1 MDDHILT
8 RKKVLKM
15 LKLSV
20 LVPVFNEESTIIE
33 ILERVNLQKIE
44 GVEIETIVVDDGS
57 KDNTISLLK
66 ANPNLYQKL
75 VELPKNLGKGGAVIA
90 GLAVTS
96 GEYILFQD
104 ADLEYD
110 PVDFKK
116 FEKIFLDF
124 DADGIIGSRFV
135 YSNYTRSHNILNKI
149 GNTILT
155 FIFNLLYNTTFTDI
169 YSCYFAFKKDL
180 LNVHELRTEGF
191 EQHAEILCKV
201 IKKGNKFY
209 EVSISYNGRNASEGK
224 KIKPHHF
231 FLVLFQI
238 IRGRFI

>member
-1 MDDHILT
+1 MILSIIIPVYNEDGT
-8 RKKVLKM
+8 VVEVLKKIQSNSSH
-15 LKLSV
+15 LFKY
-20 LVPVFNEESTIIE
+20 EIIV
-33 ILERVNLQKIE
+33 I
-44 GVEIETIVVDDGS
+44 DDGS
-57 KDNTISLLK
+57 TDQTRNLLEENK
-66 ANPNLYQKL
+66 NLYNKL
-75 VELPKNLGKGGAVIA
+75 LVNETNKGKGFCVKKGISNA
-90 GLAVTS
+90 S
-96 GEYILFQD
+96 GSHIIFQD

-124 DADGIIGSRFV
+124 DADGIIGSRFI

-169 YSCYFAFKKDL
+169 YSCYFGFKKNL
-180 LNVHELRTEGF
+180 LDVNELRTKGF

-209 EVSISYNGRNASEGK
+209 EVPINYNGRNASEGK

-231 FLVLFQI
+231 FLVLFEI
-238 IRGRFI
+238 VRGRII

>member
-1 MDDHILT
+1 MIL
-8 RKKVLKM
+8 
-15 LKLSV
+15 SII
-20 LVPVFNEESTIIE
+20 VPVYNEEKTVIDVLNKIKSNSSNLFKYEIIV
-33 ILERVNLQKIE
+33 I
-44 GVEIETIVVDDGS
+44 DDGS
-57 KDNTISLLK
+57 TDQSRKLLEDNKHLYDKLLVNESNK
-66 ANPNLYQKL
+66 
-75 VELPKNLGKGGAVIA
+75 GKGFSVKK
-90 GLAVTS
+90 GLLNTS
-96 GEYILFQD
+96 GTHIIFQD

-110 PVDFKK
+110 PVHFKK

-149 GNTILT
+149 ANTFLT
-155 FIFNLLYNTTFTDI
+155 FIFNLLYNSTYTDI

-180 LNVHELRTEGF
+180 LNAHELRTEGF

-209 EVSISYNGRNASEGK
+209 EVPINYNGRDASDGK
-224 KIKPHHF
+224 KIKARHF

-238 IRGRFI
+238 IRGRII

>member
-1 MDDHILT
+1 MIL
-8 RKKVLKM
+8 
-15 LKLSV
+15 SIII
-20 LVPVFNEESTIIE
+20 PVYNEEKTIIQ
-33 ILERVNLQKIE
+33 ILKKIKNNSSNLLKYE
-44 GVEIETIVVDDGS
+44 VIVVNDGS
-57 KDNTISLLK
+57 TDQSGKLLESNK
-66 ANPNLYQKL
+66 HLFDKL
-75 VELPKNLGKGGAVIA
+75 LVNETNKGKGFAVKKGILNA
-90 GLAVTS
+90 S
-96 GEYILFQD
+96 GTHIIFQD

-110 PVDFKK
+110 PADFRK
-116 FEKIFLDF
+116 FEKLFIDIN
-124 DADGIIGSRFV
+124 ADGIIGSR
-135 YSNYTRSHNILNKI
+135 YIYTDYTSAQNVLNKI
-149 GNTILT
+149 GNKIVTY
-155 FIFNLLYNTTFTDI
+155 IFNILFNTTFTDI

>member
-1 MDDHILT
+1 MIL
-8 RKKVLKM
+8 
-15 LKLSV
+15 SIII
-20 LVPVFNEESTIIE
+20 PVYNEEKTVIEVLNKIKSNSSNLFKYEIIV
-33 ILERVNLQKIE
+33 I
-44 GVEIETIVVDDGS
+44 DDGS
-57 KDNTISLLK
+57 TDQSRKLLEDNKHLYDKLLVNESNK
-66 ANPNLYQKL
+66 
-75 VELPKNLGKGGAVIA
+75 GKGFSVKK
-90 GLAVTS
+90 GLLNIS
-96 GEYILFQD
+96 GTHIIFQD

-116 FEKIFLDF
+116 FEKIFSDF
-124 DADGIIGSRFV
+124 DADGIIGSRFM

-149 GNTILT
+149 ANTFLT
-155 FIFNLLYNTTFTDI
+155 FTFNLLYNSTFTDI

-209 EVSISYNGRNASEGK
+209 EVPISYNGRDKSEGK

-231 FLVLFQI
+231 FLVLFEI
-238 IRGRFI
+238 IRGRII

>member
-1 MDDHILT
+1 MIL
-8 RKKVLKM
+8 
-15 LKLSV
+15 SII
-20 LVPVFNEESTIIE
+20 VPTYNEEKTIIK
-33 ILERVNLQKIE
+33 ILEKIKNNSSDLFKY
-44 GVEIETIVVDDGS
+44 EIIVIDDGS
-57 KDNTISLLK
+57 TDQTRKLLESNK
-66 ANPNLYQKL
+66 NLYDKL
-75 VELPKNLGKGGAVIA
+75 LVNESNKGKGFCVKKGISNA
-90 GLAVTS
+90 S
-96 GEYILFQD
+96 GTHIIFQD
-104 ADLEYD
+104 ADLEYNPAD
-110 PVDFKK
+110 YSK

-155 FIFNLLYNTTFTDI
+155 FVFNLLYNTTFTDI
-169 YSCYFAFKKDL
+169 YSCYFAFKKNL
-180 LNVHELRTEGF
+180 LNVEELRTKGF

-209 EVSISYNGRNASEGK
+209 EVPISYNGRNNSEGK

-231 FLVLFQI
+231 FLVVFEI

>member
-1 MDDHILT
+1 
-8 RKKVLKM
+8 
-15 LKLSV
+15 
-20 LVPVFNEESTIIE
+20 LVNES
-33 ILERVNLQKIE
+33 NK
-44 GVEIETIVVDDGS
+44 
-57 KDNTISLLK
+57 
-66 ANPNLYQKL
+66 
-75 VELPKNLGKGGAVIA
+75 GKGFAVKK
-90 GLAVTS
+90 GLLNAS
-96 GEYILFQD
+96 GTHIIFQD

-110 PVDFKK
+110 PVHFKK

-124 DADGIIGSRFV
+124 DADGIIGSRFI

-149 GNTILT
+149 ANTFLT
-155 FIFNLLYNTTFTDI
+155 FIFNLLYNSTYTDI

-209 EVSISYNGRNASEGK
+209 EVPINYNGRDSSEGK
-224 KIKPHHF
+224 KIKARHF
-231 FLVLFQI
+231 FLVLFEI